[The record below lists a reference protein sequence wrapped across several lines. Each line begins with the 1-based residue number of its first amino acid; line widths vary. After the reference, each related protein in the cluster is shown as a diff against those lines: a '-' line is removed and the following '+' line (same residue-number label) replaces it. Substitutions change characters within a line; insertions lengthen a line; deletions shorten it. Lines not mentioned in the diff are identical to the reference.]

1 MTYVDELAS
10 EIQQHVPARL
20 LPVGDTLPLFRMY
33 ALLALTKGQTVSAED
48 VHNAWAVWMLEQ
60 DPNHRSIKP
69 FDELDAD
76 TQASDEPY
84 VRAIRSVAEHL
95 ERAPA

>member
-1 MTYVDELAS
+1 MTYLDELAS
-10 EIQQHVPARL
+10 EIQRHVPARL
-20 LPVGDTLPLFRMY
+20 LPDGNTRPLFHLY
-33 ALLALTKGQTVSAED
+33 ALLTLTKGRSVSAED

-60 DPNHRSIKP
+60 DPNHHSIKP
-69 FDELDAD
+69 FEELDFA

-95 ERAPA
+95 ERAPV